1 MILKCADYLAT
12 LSYTDDQG
20 FDEELVTP
28 YKSIPFVDDGNAEF
42 SISGTA
48 EVGETLTIAEDKA
61 DPDGTGELTYQWQ
74 SSTDNKTWDDIST
87 ESTYSVQADD
97 EGKSIRSIIS
107 YKDNQ
112 GFDEEIETNEIYLSS
127 IAPIIMGLSG
137 IAGDEKSE
145 LTLSENTK
153 FVGTFSANETVTWS
167 INEGGDDM
175 TQMLI
180 MTEHIRNIYKDR
192 TDSLIRGVNKILD
205 RCALDGIVYT
215 HYLLDKGKISRTT
228 YDACELIY
236 KKLRNE
242 YDVIF
247 YTSPDDVE
255 LVDDGERSID
265 KHFREDIIGLFDM
278 YLQYGIIEKGPRVI
292 LLEGTV
298 EERLETIK
306 STLDKLNIDIK
317 I

>member
-1 MILKCADYLAT
+1 MIFSFTGAQSTGKTTLLEHLKCKNLGNHSFEFIPEVT
-12 LSYTDDQG
+12 R
-20 FDEELVTP
+20 LVRRE
-28 YKSIPFVDDGNAEF
+28 Y
-42 SISGTA
+42 
-48 EVGETLTIAEDKA
+48 EV
-61 DPDGTGELTYQWQ
+61 P
-74 SSTDNKTWDDIST
+74 
-87 ESTYSVQADD
+87 
-97 EGKSIRSIIS
+97 
-107 YKDNQ
+107 
-112 GFDEEIETNEIYLSS
+112 
-127 IAPIIMGLSG
+127 
-137 IAGDEKSE
+137 
-145 LTLSENTK
+145 
-153 FVGTFSANETVTWS
+153 

-180 MTEHIRNIYKDR
+180 MTEHIRNIYKGR
-192 TDSLIRGVNKILD
+192 TDSLVRGVNKILD

-242 YDVIF
+242 YDIIF

-278 YLQYGIIEKGPRVI
+278 YLQYGIIEKGPRVVY
-292 LLEGTV
+292 LEGTV

-306 STLDKLNIDIK
+306 STLDKLNVDIK